1 MVERINSVLFV
12 SFFLPFILS
21 FFLRYNASAYA
32 SEFHILAMRT
42 AAALAT
48 VVGDTAFAAECRT
61 AEQRA
66 QGQMDALLWNE
77 QGKAWDAYTTGK
89 GTVMADTHY
98 AQVRISAAASAS
110 TFIVLFL
117 SLSLSLTP
125 SLSLSRART
134 HTHTHTHNTYTHALP
149 FSHTHSFAHHY
160 RSSHTRLGSAFSSK
174 INHGY

>member
-1 MVERINSVLFV
+1 
-12 SFFLPFILS
+12 
-21 FFLRYNASAYA
+21 
-32 SEFHILAMRT
+32 MRT

-77 QGKAWDAYTTGK
+77 QGKAWDAYTTGE

>member
-1 MVERINSVLFV
+1 MTLFV
-12 SFFLPFILS
+12 SFFLSCTLS

-48 VVGDTAFAAECRT
+48 VVGDTAFAAECHT

-77 QGKAWDAYTTGK
+77 QGKAWDAYTTGE

-98 AQVRISAAASAS
+98 AQVRISAASAP

-117 SLSLSLTP
+117 SLSLCPCPRLC
-125 SLSLSRART
+125 LCLAYT
-134 HTHTHTHNTYTHALP
+134 HTHTHTNT
-149 FSHTHSFAHHY
+149 HTHT
-160 RSSHTRLGSAFSSK
+160 HT
-174 INHGY
+174 